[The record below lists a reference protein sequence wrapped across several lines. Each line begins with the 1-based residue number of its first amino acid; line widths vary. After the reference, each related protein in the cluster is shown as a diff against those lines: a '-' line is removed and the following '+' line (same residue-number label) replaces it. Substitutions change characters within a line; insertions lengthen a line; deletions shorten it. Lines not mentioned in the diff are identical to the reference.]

1 MLNRRLNFFLVV
13 ILLAVISAAVYC
25 AEQKPVQM
33 ELQTVIATVNGVPV
47 TKDELYNRM
56 LQFYPAQAQN
66 ALDNIVNDILIS
78 NEAAKKKVAV
88 TDKDITKKAGQL
100 GMTGALTPSARN
112 AIKMSLLADK
122 LITEEYNIMV
132 TADDIKKFY
141 DDKKDSLGEP
151 EQFHLRQIF
160 VVSEK
165 DANDIM
171 LALNAG
177 ADFPKMAA
185 AKSLD
190 TSSKE
195 KGGDIG
201 FFTKGMLVP
210 EIEKIVLNL
219 KPGDFSQPVKTDTG
233 YHIIKFEG
241 KKPAKA
247 AKFDADMKK
256 RLEISIMNSK
266 IQEKLPGWLDG
277 LRKKAD
283 IK

>member
-1 MLNRRLNFFLVV
+1 MFNRRLNLIVAAA
-13 ILLAVISAAVYC
+13 LLAAASAAVYC
-25 AEQKPVQM
+25 AEPKPAQM
-33 ELQTVIATVNGVPV
+33 ELQSVIATVNGVAI

-56 LQFYPAQAQN
+56 LQFYPTQAQDT
-66 ALDNIVNDILIS
+66 LDRIVNAILIS
-78 NEAAKKKVAV
+78 NEAAKKKVSV
-88 TDKDITKKAGQL
+88 TDKDIAAKADGL
-100 GMTGALTPSARN
+100 GMTGALTPAARD
-112 AIKMSLLADK
+112 AIKTSLFAEK
-122 LITEEYNIMV
+122 LITDEYKIKV
-132 TADDIKKFY
+132 TPEDVKKFY

-177 ADFPKMAA
+177 ADFAKMAA

-210 EIEKIVLNL
+210 DIEKTVMNL
-219 KPGDFSQPVKTDTG
+219 KPGDFSQPIKTDTG
-233 YHIIKFEG
+233 FHIIKLDE
-241 KKPAKA
+241 KKPAKD

-256 RLEISIMNSK
+256 RLEVSIRNSK
-266 IQEKLPGWLDG
+266 IQEKLPEWLDV